1 MPKEKLALKNKL
13 IDIRNKL
20 THRLIYESN
29 GLTIGERK
37 IVSESLDDVN
47 ALIEICIDRNRF

>member
-1 MPKEKLALKNKL
+1 MPKTKLALKNKL

-20 THRLIYESN
+20 THRLIYEPNS
-29 GLTIGERK
+29 LTIGERK

-47 ALIEICIDRNRF
+47 ALIDICKERNRF

>member
-20 THRLIYESN
+20 THRLIYESSK
-29 GLTIGERK
+29 LSIQERQ
-37 IVSESLDDVN
+37 IISESLDDVN
-47 ALIEICIDRNRF
+47 ALIEICKDRNRF